1 MKIEFYYDSHR
12 EWYAISLNEIYNGFL
27 CEEIHWATVISKHK
41 KYWLRYEDSFGTG
54 TPFDTL
60 EDAKAHV
67 LVNYERHTPLINGK
81 SVEVDLGDSQ
91 TLEV

>member
-1 MKIEFYYDSHR
+1 MKIIFVQENK
-12 EWYAISLNEIYNGFL
+12 ELIALSLNEILNGFHN
-27 CEEIHWATVISKHK
+27 EEMHWATISGKHK
-41 KYWLRYEDSFGTG
+41 KFFLRWEDNYSNQLVF
-54 TPFDTL
+54 PTL

-81 SVEVDLGDSQ
+81 SVEVDLGGSQ